1 MEDYKLKKNINNSL
15 IYYSRIGKLDIV
27 NKLISLH
34 CEINT
39 QNRNKNTALIYA
51 SRHGYYKIVKKLLEN
66 KADCN
71 IQGEN
76 NSTALIWASRNFRVD
91 IVKLLLKYKANYNL
105 TDEYKMTATMWTKS
119 IECCTCFKKNK
130 KNEKINEMIK
140 EYECNQIRYNI
151 NLIAPYVYNDIVEL
165 IIKFIIL

>member
-51 SRHGYYKIVKKLLEN
+51 SRHGYYNIVQKLLGN

-76 NSTALIWASRNFRVD
+76 NNTALIWASRNSRIN
-91 IVKLLLKYKANYNL
+91 IVKLLLKYKANFNL
-105 TDEYKMTATMWTKS
+105 KDEYEMTAFMWTKS
-119 IECCTCFKKNK
+119 IKCCVCFKKNK
-130 KNEKINEMIK
+130 NNEKINKIIK
-140 EYECNQIRYNI
+140 KYECHQIRHNI
-151 NLIAPYVYNDIVEL
+151 NLIVPYVYDDIIEL
-165 IIKFIIL
+165 IIEFIIL